1 MKKATRHKQTRQQDN
16 KVLMD
21 FLGAA
26 SASGLR
32 TSSATGRS
40 GGASPVDRAV
50 SGFADGL
57 SPTKPTLN
65 GDTRRPTQLILS
77 PETLENG
84 VSFYTWDLLVYLRTV
99 FIRFRFFTNGEFCAF
114 LISFQPMKP
123 CNLAMIAISHNY
135 K

>member
-16 KVLMD
+16 KLLMD

-26 SASGLR
+26 SASRLG

-40 GGASPVDRAV
+40 DNASPVDREV
-50 SGFADGL
+50 SGLADGL

-84 VSFYTWDLLVYLRTV
+84 VSFFYLVFVGLFENSFHKILL
-99 FIRFRFFTNGEFCAF
+99 FHNWGI
-114 LISFQPMKP
+114 QPMKP

>member
-16 KVLMD
+16 KLLMD

-26 SASGLR
+26 SASRLR

-40 GGASPVDRAV
+40 GDASPVDRAV
-50 SGFADGL
+50 SGLADGM
-57 SPTKPTLN
+57 SPTKQTLN

-99 FIRFRFFTNGEFCAF
+99 FIRFRFFTTGEFSAF
-114 LISFQPMKP
+114 
-123 CNLAMIAISHNY
+123 
-135 K
+135 